1 MESSKQYIVAI
12 EVSTSKIVGVVGEKT
27 PSGAVSVEHI
37 ESIEIS
43 SDCVRRG
50 IVQNVEETKHHVA
63 NIIKRLETHISPRT
77 ISGVY
82 VGVSGRSL
90 HNIPI
95 EVTEELDPNQSI
107 SEDVINN
114 IIRKCQKSTVEGEIL
129 AVEPRIYELDGKQET
144 RTPIGSFSSQITAKM
159 NLIVAKPLLMRNLK
173 RVFESIKVLGYII
186 TPLAVADKI
195 LNNDERQ
202 LGCMLVDFGAETT
215 TVSIYKNDALR
226 YIATLP
232 MGSRLITLDITN
244 VNVTESKAEALKRSI
259 GNAMGIDAQ
268 SLPVINGIST
278 KDISNYVEARV
289 GEIRANIVEQLTYAN
304 MTSED
309 ISAGGIILIG
319 GGSRLNGFSGFLEDM
334 LKVKV
339 MKGHHS
345 PYVNIL
351 THDAENFEYIQ
362 VVALAETAAKMM
374 KYNENCVETPK
385 PPTPVEPP
393 VDEGNDD
400 RHKRDDNRQKSPKRQ
415 KQNAFSKWLNK
426 ARDIFSDAEDGEDD
440 SYSDDKSANY

>member
-12 EVSTSKIVGVVGEKT
+12 EISTSKIVGIVGEKT

-37 ESIEIS
+37 ESIDIS

-50 IVQNVEETKHHVA
+50 LVQNVEETKHHVA
-63 NIIKRLETHISPRT
+63 NIIKRLESHISPRT

-82 VGVSGRSL
+82 VGVAGRSL
-90 HNIPI
+90 HNIPLEI
-95 EVTEELDPNQSI
+95 TEELDPNESI

-114 IIRKCQKSTVEGEIL
+114 IIRKCQRSTVEGEIL
-129 AVEPRIYELDGKQET
+129 SVEPRIYELDGKQET
-144 RTPIGSFSSQITAKM
+144 RNPIGSFSSQITAKM

-244 VNVTESKAEALKRSI
+244 VNVTESNAEALKRSI

-268 SLPVINGIST
+268 KLPVINGVSS

-319 GGSRLNGFSGFLEDM
+319 GGSRLNGFVGFLEDM
-334 LKVKV
+334 LKVNVKY
-339 MKGHHS
+339 GHHS

-351 THDAENFEYIQ
+351 TPDAENLEYIQ
-362 VVALAETAAKMM
+362 AVALVETAAKMM
-374 KYNENCVETPK
+374 KYNENCVDTPK

-393 VDEGNDD
+393 VDDGNN
-400 RHKRDDNRQKSPKRQ
+400 DNGRKHEESKPKQPKRQ
-415 KQNAFSKWLNK
+415 KPNAFSRWLNK
-426 ARDIFSDAEDGEDD
+426 ARDIFSDAEDDD
-440 SYSDDKSANY
+440 SYSEDKPANY